1 MHSAQIHP
9 TVFKVNVQQFA
20 AHRHWPWLLA
30 VGLAGLAYANTLGN
44 GFTYDDTPIIVN
56 NPTIRSLADVPR
68 LFLTGYWEHRQS
80 GGNNYRPMLA
90 TTLAVD
96 YALWGLHPVG
106 YHLTNLLLHAANTAW
121 VWWLLRCYRAT
132 PWLALLAALVFAVHP
147 VHTEAVAN
155 VVGRAELLGMC
166 FGGLMWWSWVQA
178 RRNAEHAGRWR
189 ALAAAA
195 YLAAMLSKENMVVLP
210 AALWLAEVLRVRRHL
225 WRAGWSAWWIT
236 TRPFFWLAIP
246 WLPYAGLRLVSQQG
260 FQPTGAL
267 SGNPLYAQTL
277 WERLVTMAG
286 VSLEWYRL
294 VFLGFPLKPWYDAH
308 NLALTPV
315 WSWRTGL
322 GGLVTVGLVVGA
334 VAAVRRFPLLTFAV
348 GFWFITLA
356 LVSNII
362 APLLTP
368 LGERWLYVPS
378 VAYAIALSWA
388 LVRVGG
394 WAGRQ
399 PAAAWRVSVSAGLA
413 LVLLIS
419 YAYGTSRRNLDWQ
432 SDLRLFTRFLETDP
446 QHPLPY
452 TSLAHAYQTT
462 DPVQARAYYEQAL
475 AQAPDFFLALLG
487 LAHLDLREGRFEAA
501 HTRLAQMVASK
512 PPEVVPID
520 ADWGLVHALYARTLA
535 LQGDTTRALEQI
547 AEARRYGPRD
557 APTLA
562 SCAIAYVSLGRTAE
576 AEALLREALVLG
588 VDTPTIRFNLGS
600 VLLKQG
606 RPDEAERHFEAAL
619 HLDPDF
625 APARLALNKLRP
637 ADTP

>member
-1 MHSAQIHP
+1 M
-9 TVFKVNVQQFA
+9 VNIQKFA

-30 VGLAGLAYANTLGN
+30 VGLAGLVYANTLNN

-68 LFLTGYWEHRQS
+68 LFLTGYWEHRQAGLS
-80 GGNNYRPMLA
+80 NYRPLF
-90 TTLAVD
+90 TFTLTVD
-96 YALWGLHPVG
+96 YALWGLRPVG

-121 VWWLLRCYRAT
+121 VWWLLRCYRAA

-166 FGGLMWWSWVQA
+166 FGGLMWWGWVQA
-178 RRNAEHAGRWR
+178 RRNAERAGWWR
-189 ALAAAA
+189 ALAAAG

-294 VFLGFPLKPWYDAH
+294 VFLGFPLKPWYDAY

-322 GGLVTVGLVVGA
+322 GGLVTLGLVVGA

-362 APLLTP
+362 APLWTP

-378 VAYAIALSWA
+378 VAYAIAVAWV
-388 LVRVGG
+388 LVRLGG
-394 WAGRQ
+394 MTSQQ
-399 PAAAWRVSVSAGLA
+399 PAAAWRVGVSVGMA
-413 LVLLIS
+413 LVLFIG

-432 SDLRLFTRFLETDP
+432 SDWRLFTRFLETDP

-452 TSLAHAYQTT
+452 TSLAHAWQTT
-462 DPVQARAYYEQAL
+462 DPAQARAYYEQAL
-475 AQAPDFFLALLG
+475 ARVPNFFLALLG
-487 LAHLDLREGRFEAA
+487 LAQLDLREGRIEAA
-501 HTRLAQMVASK
+501 HARLGQMVAAK
-512 PPEVVPID
+512 PPEVVPTD

-535 LQGDTTRALEQI
+535 LQGDTAHALEQI

-557 APTLA
+557 APTLT
-562 SCAIAYVSLGRTAE
+562 SCAIAYVNLGQIAE
-576 AEALLREALVLG
+576 AEAILREALDLG

-600 VLLKQG
+600 VLLRQG
-606 RPDEAERHFEAAL
+606 RTDEAERHFEAAL
-619 HLDPDF
+619 RLDPDF
-625 APARLALNKLRP
+625 APARLARDKLHP
-637 ADTP
+637 AGTP

>member
-1 MHSAQIHP
+1 M
-9 TVFKVNVQQFA
+9 VNIQKFA

-30 VGLAGLAYANTLGN
+30 VGLAGLVYANTLGN

-56 NPTIRSLADVPR
+56 NPTIRSLTDVPR
-68 LFLTGYWEHRQS
+68 LFLAGYWDHRQAGLS
-80 GGNNYRPMLA
+80 NYRPLF
-90 TTLAVD
+90 TFTLAVD
-96 YALWGLHPVG
+96 YAMWGLRPVG

-121 VWWLLRCYRAT
+121 VWWLLRSYRAA

-178 RRNAEHAGRWR
+178 RRNTEYAGWWR

-210 AALWLAEVLRVRRHL
+210 AALWLAEVLRARHRLRRV
-225 WRAGWSAWWIT
+225 GWPAWWAT
-236 TRPFFWLAIP
+236 TRPFFWLVIP
-246 WLPYAGLRLVSQQG
+246 WLPYIGLRLVSQQG

-267 SGNPLYAQTL
+267 SGNPMYAQTL

-308 NLALTPV
+308 NLVLTPV
-315 WSWRTGL
+315 WSWRTVL
-322 GGLVTVGLVVGA
+322 GGLITVGLVVGGI
-334 VAAVRRFPLLTFAV
+334 AAVRRFPLLTFAV

-356 LVSNII
+356 LVSNVI
-362 APLLTP
+362 APLWTP

-378 VAYAIALSWA
+378 VAYAMAMAWA
-388 LVRVGG
+388 LVTLGR
-394 WAGRQ
+394 WTGRQ
-399 PAAAWRVSVSAGLA
+399 PAAAWRVGVSVGTA
-413 LVLLIS
+413 LVLFIC

-432 SDLRLFTRFLETDP
+432 HDRRLFSRFLETDH
-446 QHPLPY
+446 QYPLPY
-452 TSLAHAYQTT
+452 TLLAQACQTT
-462 DPVQARAYYEQAL
+462 DPAQARVYYEQAL
-475 AQAPDFFLALLG
+475 ARAPDFFLALLG
-487 LAHLDLREGRFEAA
+487 LAQLDLREGRTAA
-501 HTRLAQMVASK
+501 AQATLARMVVNK
-512 PPEVVPID
+512 PPEVVPTD

-535 LQGDTTRALEQI
+535 LQGDTARALEQI

-557 APTLA
+557 APTLI
-562 SCAIAYVSLGRTAE
+562 SCGIAYVSLGQIAE
-576 AEALLREALVLG
+576 AESLLREALDLG

-600 VLLKQG
+600 VLLRQG
-606 RPDEAERHFEAAL
+606 RTDEAEHHFAAAL
-619 HLDPDF
+619 RLDPSF
-625 APARLALNKLRP
+625 APARLALNKLQG

>member
-1 MHSAQIHP
+1 M
-9 TVFKVNVQQFA
+9 T
-20 AHRHWPWLLA
+20 
-30 VGLAGLAYANTLGN
+30 
-44 GFTYDDTPIIVN
+44 
-56 NPTIRSLADVPR
+56 
-68 LFLTGYWEHRQS
+68 
-80 GGNNYRPMLA
+80 
-90 TTLAVD
+90 
-96 YALWGLHPVG
+96 
-106 YHLTNLLLHAANTAW
+106 
-121 VWWLLRCYRAT
+121 
-132 PWLALLAALVFAVHP
+132 
-147 VHTEAVAN
+147 
-155 VVGRAELLGMC
+155 
-166 FGGLMWWSWVQA
+166 
-178 RRNAEHAGRWR
+178 
-189 ALAAAA
+189 
-195 YLAAMLSKENMVVLP
+195 
-210 AALWLAEVLRVRRHL
+210 
-225 WRAGWSAWWIT
+225 
-236 TRPFFWLAIP
+236 
-246 WLPYAGLRLVSQQG
+246 SQ
-260 FQPTGAL
+260 
-267 SGNPLYAQTL
+267 
-277 WERLVTMAG
+277 
-286 VSLEWYRL
+286 
-294 VFLGFPLKPWYDAH
+294 
-308 NLALTPV
+308 
-315 WSWRTGL
+315 
-322 GGLVTVGLVVGA
+322 
-334 VAAVRRFPLLTFAV
+334 
-348 GFWFITLA
+348 
-356 LVSNII
+356 
-362 APLLTP
+362 
-368 LGERWLYVPS
+368 
-378 VAYAIALSWA
+378 
-388 LVRVGG
+388 
-394 WAGRQ
+394 Q